1 MSKTYRAVLIALAC
15 ALLALTVASCGG
27 DDDDSG
33 EDIAL
38 TGLQEGATT
47 TGACAG
53 EPVKGGNLVYAR
65 QSITENFNS
74 LKIVNGNGDI
84 FANNLIF
91 QGLVRTDPKGSTK
104 IEGAV
109 ADKWEVAD
117 DGMSYTFHIRPG
129 IKFSNGQ
136 PVTAED
142 VKFSLDR
149 FGDPKINV
157 TLAAVAVGY
166 KGTTIVDDETVRVDL
181 TQPVPAFLYNIS
193 IWPGFIVPKDL
204 VEKDE
209 EAFFKDPIG
218 TGPYM
223 VKELKRGSHLTFEPN
238 PNYWEEGKPYLDS
251 LRWDFATDSNSRILA
266 LKDGQAQIADGI
278 PFSQVNSLKNSG
290 EFVVQ
295 TAQVPYFVGLWFN
308 HKREPLADLN
318 VRQAMQYAL
327 NRQEINKSIFHGV
340 GTIPNSV
347 LQQLKYDAPPSEVK
361 PYPFD
366 LEKAKQ
372 LMSESKFADGF
383 SISLKYPAG
392 YDYYK
397 QLGLYLQNAWDQ
409 IGIKVKLVEADQSTL
424 VDSFYK
430 GDYDMAF
437 PYAQFTSDLPVPDE
451 YAQFVAEPRS
461 GLNGFF
467 SFWKD
472 PEITKM
478 VREFVSNP
486 DEEERAQQWP
496 EIQKA
501 LNEQTPWIN
510 VMDLPFIIAH
520 AKNVCGTDINALG
533 SDSLENTWI
542 AKAE

>member
-1 MSKTYRAVLIALAC
+1 MSKIYRAVLIALAC
-15 ALLALTVASCGG
+15 ALLVVTVASCGG

-38 TGLQEGATT
+38 SGLQEGATT
-47 TGACAG
+47 TGACSG
-53 EPVKGGNLVYAR
+53 DPVSGGDLVYAR

-84 FANNLIF
+84 FANNLVF

-109 ADKWEVAD
+109 ADSWEVAD

-129 IKFSNGQ
+129 IKFSNGD

-149 FGDPKINV
+149 FGDPKENV

-166 KGTTIVDDETVRVDL
+166 KSTTIVDDETVRVDL
-181 TQPVPAFLYNIS
+181 TNPVPAFLYNIS
-193 IWPGFIVPKDL
+193 IFPGFIVPKNL
-204 VEKDE
+204 VEEQGD
-209 EAFFKDPIG
+209 AFWKNPIG
-218 TGPYM
+218 TGPFV
-223 VKELKRGSHLTFEPN
+223 VKELARGSHLTFEAN
-238 PNYWEEGKPYLDS
+238 PNYWEEGKPYLDT
-251 LRWDFATDSNSRILA
+251 LRFDFATDSNSRVLA

-278 PFSQVNSLKNSG
+278 PFSQVNSLKQSG

-295 TAQVPYFVGLWFN
+295 SAEVPYFVALWFN
-308 HKREPLADLN
+308 HERKPLADVN

-327 NRQEINKSIFHGV
+327 NRDEINKSIFRGV
-340 GTIPNSV
+340 GTIPNSA
-347 LQQLKYDAPPSEVK
+347 LQQLKYDAPPDEVK
-361 PYPFD
+361 PYPYD
-366 LEKAKQ
+366 LEKAKET
-372 LMSESKFADGF
+372 LAKSGFPDGF
-383 SISLKYPAG
+383 PITLQYPAG

-397 QLGLYLQNAWDQ
+397 QLGLYLQNAWKQ
-409 IGIKVKLVEADQSTL
+409 IGIDVKLNELDQSSLTEG
-424 VDSFYK
+424 FYE

-451 YAQFVAEPRS
+451 YAQFVAEPKA

-467 SFWKD
+467 SSWKD

-486 DEEERAQQWP
+486 SEEERAEQWP

-510 VMDLPFIIAH
+510 VMDLPFITAH
-520 AKNVCGTDINALG
+520 AKNVCGTDIDALG
-533 SDSLENTWI
+533 SDHLENTWI
-542 AKAE
+542 AKG